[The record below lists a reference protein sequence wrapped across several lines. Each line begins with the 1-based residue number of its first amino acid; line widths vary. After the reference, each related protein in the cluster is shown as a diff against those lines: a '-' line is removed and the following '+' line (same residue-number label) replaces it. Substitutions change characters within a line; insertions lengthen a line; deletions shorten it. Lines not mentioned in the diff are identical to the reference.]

1 ACHTAMA
8 LLIENARPLDSLAG
22 ATINGYTITAD
33 DVENALRPAYAYID
47 ALLDAPGA
55 EFYLEQR
62 VIFPTIDAFG
72 TVDLLIRIG
81 AVLHVIDLKFGAGVR
96 VLALYPVGDEDI
108 INAQLAFYAAAARHS
123 LPEFFAGVDE
133 ITLTILQPV
142 AIGLGA
148 EMESSVVVTVEE
160 LDAFV
165 VAYRAACEEALSPSP
180 RLECGAHCRFC
191 PARPICP
198 AHTGPLLDLAQ
209 FVLPTPPRVPAD
221 KAAYLQAL
229 ADGLGLIDAIKD
241 IRTALH
247 DQAKAALQNG
257 DVVPGYALS
266 AGRAERRW
274 HNEDAAIGA
283 LIRLGPLAP

>member
-1 ACHTAMA
+1 
-8 LLIENARPLDSLAG
+8 
-22 ATINGYTITAD
+22 
-33 DVENALRPAYAYID
+33 VD
-47 ALLDAPGA
+47 ALLDTPGA
-55 EFYLEQR
+55 EFYLER
-62 VIFPTIDAFG
+62 RITLPTVAGAFG
-72 TVDLLIRIG
+72 TADLLVRIG
-81 AVLHVIDLKFGAGVR
+81 RTIHVIDLKFGAGVR

-133 ITLTILQPV
+133 IKLTILQPV
-142 AIGLGA
+142 SIELGA